1 MILALRAKD
10 KLCFING
17 KIEQLEENSVEYDQ
31 WHRVDSMIMSW
42 ILNAM
47 SKELLDAFLYVTNFR
62 ELWIEIEERFVE
74 SNGPML
80 YQIKREINVFSQ
92 GNMPVSLYFTKLKK
106 LWDELACLL
115 SMLECNC
122 GAAKLVAER
131 EDNDHVIQFLIGL
144 GDHYD
149 NVKNQILLI
158 EPLPSISKVFSMVQR
173 VEKQREVHD
182 NLTNQTVILVK
193 TSISK
198 REYGGGKQQKR
209 GEGRKKDRQ
218 CTYCHKIRHIRE
230 TSFKLNGFPDW
241 FQELKQKK
249 GKQ

>member
-92 GNMPVSLYFTKLKK
+92 GNMPVSLYFTKLKM
-106 LWDELACLL
+106 LWDELTCLL
-115 SMLECNC
+115 SN
-122 GAAKLVAER
+122 
-131 EDNDHVIQFLIGL
+131 F
-144 GDHYD
+144 
-149 NVKNQILLI
+149 
-158 EPLPSISKVFSMVQR
+158 
-173 VEKQREVHD
+173 
-182 NLTNQTVILVK
+182 
-193 TSISK
+193 
-198 REYGGGKQQKR
+198 
-209 GEGRKKDRQ
+209 
-218 CTYCHKIRHIRE
+218 
-230 TSFKLNGFPDW
+230 
-241 FQELKQKK
+241 
-249 GKQ
+249 